1 MLLDGNHLL
10 LADEAVPAPQRLG
23 VVGRIG
29 IIGGHVAAH
38 DRGGVRA
45 MSSPVRKRF
54 WRRMR
59 ATLSAAMPSQWLF
72 GVIVRSAS
80 MIDCW
85 YVMACAPSGM
95 RDLSLQPELP
105 PHDALRNALRGH
117 VVKLYSFCL

>member
-1 MLLDGNHLL
+1 MLLDGDHLL
-10 LADEAVPAPQRLG
+10 LADEAVPATQRLG

-38 DRGGVRA
+38 DRGGVAGDVEPGAEAVLETHARHA
-45 MSSPVRKRF
+45 FGGNAIP
-54 WRRMR
+54 
-59 ATLSAAMPSQWLF
+59 WLF